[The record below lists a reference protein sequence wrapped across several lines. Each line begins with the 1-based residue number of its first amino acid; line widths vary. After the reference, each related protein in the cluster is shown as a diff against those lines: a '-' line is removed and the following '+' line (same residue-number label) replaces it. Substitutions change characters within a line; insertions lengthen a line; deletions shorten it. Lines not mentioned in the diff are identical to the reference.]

1 MQWFNNLRMQNKML
15 VTTSIVVLGTASIG
29 AFAIERLGSVKS
41 RVEEITTNWIPKIEL
56 VGSVKEKSTYLRVMQ
71 YNLIIAADAAEIL
84 AVEQRIA
91 PQQAKL
97 DEERATYSKR
107 ITSPTERALYDRFT
121 GAWDE
126 YAGTVERAH
135 SLVRSDSKAEA
146 AKLMISE
153 SRVQF
158 LSATALLDSIV
169 IFNHDGAAEASAAV
183 HSANE
188 FARNSII
195 GAVIL
200 CLLLGVS
207 AAVVAGRAIGRA
219 VDVVL
224 DRATTLQT
232 HCITGLR
239 AGIEAMRAGDL
250 DKDVIPVT
258 KVILSS
264 DRDEIGDISRVL
276 DNIISDTQATVTS
289 FLATQTNLRNVIAET
304 QVVVQAA
311 KAGQLDTS
319 ANARSF
325 GGAYAQLVEGVNDT
339 LAAVSA
345 PLAEA
350 QTILERVA
358 NRDLTQR
365 MTGNFE
371 GEYGRMRDAIN
382 TAITNLESTLT
393 QVGSA
398 ATQVAAASAEITAG
412 SQSLAS
418 GASQQAASLE
428 EIGASTAEVASM
440 ARQSASHAKEAQT
453 LAERARTHVAEG
465 AERMGKLN
473 AAVNEIKQS
482 STETAKIIRT
492 IEEIAF
498 QTNLLALNAA
508 VEAAR
513 AGDAGRGFA
522 VVAEEVRA
530 LALRSA
536 EAAKT
541 TAALIEQSVETVGRG
556 VQLNSEVMTSL
567 DEISVQV
574 TKVTDVITEISA
586 SAEQQAQGVD
596 QINSAVEE
604 LNGVTQQVASS
615 SEESASAAEE
625 LSSQARVLEDTVS
638 TFSFAANEAEP
649 GRVIRIGRGRP
660 GKRNHSPRTMAT
672 TH

>member
-1 MQWFNNLRMQNKML
+1 VQWFNNLRVQNKML
-15 VTTSIVVLGTASIG
+15 ATTSLVLLGTAAIG

-41 RVEEITTNWIPKIEL
+41 RVEEITTNWVPSIEL
-56 VGSVKEKSTYLRVMQ
+56 VGAVKARATYLRVVQ
-71 YNLIIAADAAEIL
+71 NTRFAAADAAEIL
-84 AVEQRIA
+84 AVEQRTA
-91 PQQAKL
+91 AQQAKL
-97 DEERATYSKR
+97 DEERATYSRR
-107 ITSPTERALYDRFT
+107 IISPTERALYDRFT
-121 GAWDE
+121 GAWNE
-126 YAGTVERAH
+126 YASTVERVN

-146 AKLMISE
+146 GRLMIGE
-153 SRVQF
+153 SRLHF
-158 LSATALLDSIV
+158 LAATALLDSIV
-169 IFNHDGAAEASAAV
+169 TFNHNGAAAAGAAV
-183 HSANE
+183 DRANE
-188 FARNSII
+188 FARNAIV

-200 CLLLGVS
+200 CLLLGV
-207 AAVVAGRAIGRA
+207 AASVFAGRVIGRS
-219 VDVVL
+219 VNVVL
-224 DRATTLQT
+224 GRATSLQS

-239 AGIEAMRAGDL
+239 AGIEAMRVGNL
-250 DKDVIPVT
+250 DKAVVPVT
-258 KVILSS
+258 KVILSP
-264 DRDEIGDISRVL
+264 DRDEIGDIARVL
-276 DNIISDTQATVTS
+276 DNIITDTQATVTS
-289 FLATQTNLRNVIAET
+289 FVATQTNLRNVIAET
-304 QVVVQAA
+304 YVVVEAA
-311 KAGQLDTS
+311 KVGRLNAS
-319 ANARSF
+319 ANATSF
-325 GGAYAQLVEGVNDT
+325 SGAYAQLVKGVNDT
-339 LAAVSA
+339 MAAVSA

-365 MTGNFE
+365 MTGEFE
-371 GEYGRMRDAIN
+371 GDYGRMRDAIN
-382 TAITNLESTLT
+382 TAIANLESTLT

-418 GASQQAASLE
+418 SASQQAASLE

-440 ARQSASHAKEAQT
+440 ARQSASHAREAQS
-453 LAERARTHVAEG
+453 LAESARTHVAEG
-465 AERMGKLN
+465 AERMSKLS

-482 STETAKIIRT
+482 STETAKIIKT

-541 TAALIEQSVETVGRG
+541 TAALIDRSVESVGRG
-556 VQLNSEVMTSL
+556 VQLNTAVMTSL
-567 DEISVQV
+567 DEISAQV

-586 SAEQQAQGVD
+586 SAQQQAQGVD

-625 LSSQARVLEDTVS
+625 LSSQARMLEDTVD
-638 TFSFAANEAEP
+638 TFSFAGNEAASES
-649 GRVIRIGRGRP
+649 GISIGRGRP
-660 GKRNHSPRTMAT
+660 RARRPAPRKLAAT
-672 TH
+672 H